1 MPQSTKKK
9 MSLVRKAKE
18 VRLSTTISTKEH
30 VYFKVQKKEILD
42 SLFLEYCD
50 VEKSD
55 HHIGLVWVTP
65 KAK

>member
-18 VRLSTTISTKEH
+18 VRLSTTITTFER
-30 VYFKVQKKEILD
+30 VYFRVQKKEILD
-42 SLFLEYCD
+42 SCFLEYCD
-50 VEKSD
+50 VEPSD